1 MSVQQSE
8 TIKLDLPA
16 SHKHLKILSACIEA
30 LMIDVEGIAD
40 RELVIYNAQL
50 AAHEACTNIVDHA
63 YPDQPEGRIAITL
76 TLDHHQRQL
85 IVDLRDTGEGFD
97 PSSTTMPDL
106 DQAHEHGYGLFLIHS
121 LMDEVTYTT
130 APGENHW
137 RLVKEL

>member
-16 SHKHLKILSACIEA
+16 SHKHLNILSTCIEA
-30 LMIDVEGIAD
+30 LMVHVEGIAD

-76 TLDHHQRQL
+76 TLDYQQRQL
-85 IVDLRDTGEGFD
+85 IVDLRDTGQGFD
-97 PSSTTMPDL
+97 LSSMPMPDL
-106 DQAHEHGYGLFLIHS
+106 NQAQEHGYGLFLIHN
-121 LMDEVTYTT
+121 LMDEVTYTS
-130 APGENHW
+130 APGDNHW
-137 RLVKEL
+137 RLVKYL